1 MEELIMSPNCSSTS
15 HHVSVTQENIT
26 MMTIQQKL
34 QFIIQTRPEWWV
46 YSIFWQA
53 YKDNNGVVLSWGD
66 GHFRGLNKNTT
77 PQNNNR
83 LPETTPF
90 GFDFEIMPRYKTP
103 FPEQV
108 AQDDEIMD
116 VDTRSGGGTG
126 GGGGTD
132 IGWFCTV
139 SFTRQ
144 FSGSGGGILTRAF
157 ASDQEYIWLSGSQ
170 NFQFMTG
177 GCDRVKEARMHGVQ
191 TLFCISI
198 PNGVLELGS
207 SDLIKDDWS
216 LVQLI
221 KSLFGSNNNN
231 MVQRIHGNNHDHH
244 HHHMT
249 PFLEIH
255 SSNNLFLQS
264 NKQKEGTSE
273 IRNGSSS
280 ESGRSEPDSDA
291 TNYTPANSTDCGRR
305 QSNNE
310 NIQISGTMKKR
321 GRKPTT
327 TTPTESQ
334 MPVNHVEAERQRREK
349 LNHRFY
355 KLRSVVPNVSKMD
368 KASLLA
374 DAVVYINE
382 LKAKVEELEAKV
394 VLENQTNKYQH
405 QQQHQHQHQ
414 QHHHHH
420 QMMRPSKS
428 STSTNTS
435 NTSNN
440 NNNLDVDVKMLGS
453 VVMIRVQCPDLNYP
467 SARLMNALRELQLQI
482 IHVSISSVK
491 ELLFQ
496 DVLVRSS
503 SSSIDQFSTDYEAII
518 RSAIVRLM
526 NN

>member
-1 MEELIMSPNCSSTS
+1 MSPNCSSTS

-216 LVQLI
+216 L
-221 KSLFGSNNNN
+221 
-231 MVQRIHGNNHDHH
+231 
-244 HHHMT
+244 
-249 PFLEIH
+249 
-255 SSNNLFLQS
+255 S

-382 LKAKVEELEAKV
+382 LKAKVEELEAK
-394 VLENQTNKYQH
+394 
-405 QQQHQHQHQ
+405 
-414 QHHHHH
+414 
-420 QMMRPSKS
+420 
-428 STSTNTS
+428 
-435 NTSNN
+435 
-440 NNNLDVDVKMLGS
+440 MLGS

-496 DVLVRSS
+496 DVLANKNPATALSFGETMSCNTVCNSAKIISPSS
-503 SSSIDQFSTDYEAII
+503 QGFP
-518 RSAIVRLM
+518 RLVE
-526 NN
+526 NQIL